1 MWLCGLLSHVLLSLA
16 MWSGV
21 VVYGW
26 LAMWLAVYMSMVVWL
41 AGSLALLETKAIL
54 AGKFQRIFG
63 LKIAKNSF
71 KIAATFAGI
80 LADFMLIFAPQ
91 KPKPKNPKSASK
103 NETQNL
109 KSKVKT

>member
-1 MWLCGLLSHVLLSLA
+1 
-16 MWSGV
+16 
-21 VVYGW
+21 
-26 LAMWLAVYMSMVVWL
+26 
-41 AGSLALLETKAIL
+41 
-54 AGKFQRIFG
+54 
-63 LKIAKNSF
+63 
-71 KIAATFAGI
+71 